1 MNQARKFE
9 PTPEAYED
17 LLQRTLSRISCDLGR
32 LIYIASTRDYNT
44 GNYHHDGLA
53 MRFRPE
59 EARKALEVAPQ
70 EIFYRVSARSLEELV
85 EELEIYICSSR
96 ESLADVVRIW
106 ERLEPYRI
114 AIPLRVHPTVA
125 QLFLCNVKLALA
137 VLRFRQM
144 PQEHHPQVS

>member
-1 MNQARKFE
+1 MNPLRKIDSS
-9 PTPEAYED
+9 PEAYDD
-17 LLQRTLSRISCDLGR
+17 LLRRTLSRISCDLGR

-59 EARKALEVAPQ
+59 EARKALEAAHK

-96 ESLADVVRIW
+96 ESLDDVLRIW

-114 AIPLRVHPTVA
+114 AIPLHVHPTVA
-125 QLFLCNVKLALA
+125 QIFLCNVKLALA
-137 VLRFRQM
+137 VLRYRQEAQ
-144 PQEHHPQVS
+144 PQHRQAS